1 MAYQPKSYRKFLAT
15 SVSAAMLASAAAVV
29 PADVQ
34 QADAAESFSD
44 VSNDYWAS
52 ESIQRL
58 ADQGIINGYPDGTYG
73 PGEEIN
79 RGQVAELLVNAF
91 DLDVDQDAE
100 SSFEDLNDES
110 YYTPFAE
117 AVNEAGYITGREN
130 DTMFAAGMDL
140 SREQMATILVRA
152 FELEAKE
159 DSDATVGDLDQ
170 AHESHQENIEILA
183 QYDIT
188 STEDG
193 NFRPKETVTRA
204 QFATFLDRALEVQ
217 EPLEIA
223 NISAL
228 TEDGHILEVEFTRPY
243 TEDLEASDIR
253 ITESDSG
260 ERVGVDEVELSSNRT
275 TAEITLYDNTSEGA
289 APEIERL
296 QEYDIQIGD
305 LETTWVRP
313 GFEDEIRVTDV
324 DPEDGT
330 ITAGGTTYNVTDE
343 EFDYYQALG
352 SEISVWFDQNDDI
365 VDYEFEDEDVV
376 EGAIEVNGDA
386 DEIEVLN
393 GGDTYDIADEE
404 DFNFYLNGESEDL
417 EADTEYDYAKLYF
430 DNSGDVEAVHAY
442 NFEDSILA
450 DEVDDNYVLG
460 YDADEVDLEDH
471 LIVKNGEQISIDDIQ
486 HNDLVF
492 FNEDAEENGIA
503 VVTDETVTGEIDGV
517 YQNSFDIDG
526 ENFSYDGAQYVNE
539 DGEIENLDDDGAE
552 MLQDSGEEVTAHFNW
567 KGDLVIV
574 SGGQEGEL
582 EEQFETSYTTDS
594 IVAYNDVRGNERVEL
609 SVVDS
614 DGNEHLYDFDITDL
628 EEIVVDGEE
637 YETGDDLPNDEDFEI
652 DEFVIDPD
660 NDLDEETSFSIVAHD
675 DDDNP
680 SDDIVEI
687 SDDRRL
693 VGVDTNEDGDVVG
706 LKFFSEDS
714 SDFSETVETDDD
726 FVEADNDSS
735 YRIQN
740 NTKVVNVDADEDE
753 YPDADDVTIM
763 DWDEVQDNGTNI
775 NDGTVYYDE
784 DNYATHIVTS
794 DLEVENTTDYSAV
807 LTRVDVN
814 TDDEIDRIE
823 ALVNGERETY
833 DVNDLESGDLDFADF
848 DDLEPGKSVVL
859 EVNDD
864 NDQVTDIKE
873 ADDGDVNRL
882 ESGEVTDIEV
892 GNNRIEVDGTWY
904 ELESDAEVYD
914 VTDDDADDYSV
925 ENLRDI
931 EEGDSVELIL
941 AAGGST
947 FVDAVV
953 RTDET
958 DGGSGGSGDVET
970 DGEVTYINGDGTT
983 VDLNDEEQIELV
995 DELGEDGLRNL
1006 ADDDDITLFDEYR
1019 DELEGAEIDFET
1031 NAAGEAYSI
1040 NSIVLE
1046 EADYSDDFIE
1056 TLVQNFDGITIDGQ
1070 GQAETTITGDGFE
1083 VTADNVTMSDL
1094 SSEGTVVIGDVDD
1107 FTAENTNFDDLT
1119 VSGGGSDSVVL
1130 SGVNVSGD
1138 FTVDSDSAVRV
1149 EFAGTTLQG
1158 TTVVNTDQNVE
1169 FDADSGSTFEQEIQ
1183 NQGAGQLTLAG
1194 TVNAE
1199 SGYSGDNIVVDENAD
1214 ESTQESF
1221 ALDEINELD
1230 SENQSEALTSLNSFV
1245 TQFEDSELETDEKE
1259 IAAGYV
1265 PLNQPEGGYST
1276 LAEVEERVEA
1286 GLTVRSAFESAVD
1299 AVSNNDSDLYQDVVV
1314 SVAED
1319 LESIGVENFELY
1331 TTNPETEENITVQEL
1346 AEKLRDLDDV
1356 ENIESIV
1363 DEALSDQTSYTEITT
1378 AIGEAVAA
1386 AEVAEVADAIT
1397 FDTISGDNDSADAVT
1412 TDLTLPENG
1421 TEADAELPDVDI
1433 SWASN
1438 NEDVVETDGTV
1449 NQPASDAEDANVTLT
1464 ATVGEEGEVTEDV
1477 EIDVTVSAQES
1488 AGTTGE

>member
-130 DTMFAAGMDL
+130 DTVFAAGMDL

-159 DSDATVGDLDQ
+159 DSDATVGDLDE

-204 QFATFLDRALEVQ
+204 QFATFLDRALDVQ
-217 EPLEIA
+217 EPLDIA

-228 TEDGHILEVEFTRPY
+228 TEDGHVLEVEFTRPY

-253 ITESDSG
+253 IAESDSG
-260 ERVGVDEVELSSNRT
+260 QRVGVDEVELSSNRT
-275 TAEITLYDNTSEGA
+275 TAEITLYDNTSEDA
-289 APEIERL
+289 EPEIKRL
-296 QEYDIQIGD
+296 QEYDVQIGD

-313 GFEDEIRVTDV
+313 GFDDEIRVTDV
-324 DPEDGT
+324 DPEDAT
-330 ITAGGTTYNVTDE
+330 ITAGGNTYNVTDE

-517 YQNSFDIDG
+517 YQDSFDIDG

-582 EEQFETSYTTDS
+582 EEQYETSYTTDS
-594 IVAYNDVRGNERVEL
+594 IIAYNDTRGNERIEL
-609 SVVDS
+609 SLVNK
-614 DGNEHLYDFDITDL
+614 DGNENLYDFDITSLD
-628 EEIVVDGEE
+628 EIVLQEDGGEVEYEVDEEYPEDGE
-637 YETGDDLPNDEDFEI
+637 DSEI
-652 DEFVIDPD
+652 DEFQLRSTG
-660 NDLDEETSFSIVAHD
+660 LDSSDESESFEIVAV
-675 DDDNP
+675 DDNGD
-680 SDDIVEI
+680 SLGTVRTI
-687 SDDRRL
+687 SADEAL
-693 VGVDTNEDGDVVG
+693 LLGVDTDDDGNVTG
-706 LKFFSEDS
+706 LKFFENGVEFD
-714 SDFSETVETDDD
+714 ETVEADDD
-726 FVEADNDSS
+726 FVEADNGSS
-735 YRIQN
+735 YRLQS
-740 NTKVVNVDADEDE
+740 NTQVVNVDSDDD
-753 YPDADDVTIM
+753 YPDADDVTTQT
-763 DWDEVQDNGTNI
+763 WSEVSDNGNDI
-775 NDGTVYYDE
+775 NEGTVYYDE
-784 DNYATHIVTS
+784 DGYVTHIVTS
-794 DLEVENTTDYSAV
+794 DLDVANTTDYSAV

-882 ESGEVTDIEV
+882 ESGEVTDKEV

-931 EEGDSVELIL
+931 DEGDSVELIL

-953 RTDET
+953 RTNET
-958 DGGSGGSGDVET
+958 DGDSGGSGDVET
-970 DGEVTYINGDGTT
+970 DGEVTYINAPADADGQIDVGDETFEVPQGS
-983 VDLNDEEQIELV
+983 DLHTFLQNN
-995 DELGEDGLRNL
+995 G
-1006 ADDDDITLFDEYR
+1006 
-1019 DELEGAEIDFET
+1019 DELEGT
-1031 NAAGEAYSI
+1031 NVAVTTNNAGDAVGLESV
-1040 NSIVLE
+1040 VLE
-1046 EADYSDDFIE
+1046 EQSYTQSFVNDLVAIEGITVAGIDGSQDDSVTGDIDVTANNV
-1056 TLVQNFDGITIDGQ
+1056 TLKYFTIDGNLTVD
-1070 GQAETTITGDGFE
+1070 GDNFTSVENTITGD
-1083 VTADNVTMSDL
+1083 VTVNGQNASFNTTIEGNVTVAADASA
-1094 SSEGTVVIGDVDD
+1094 T
-1107 FTAENTNFDDLT
+1107 FD
-1119 VSGGGSDSVVL
+1119 
-1130 SGVNVSGD
+1130 N
-1138 FTVDSDSAVRV
+1138 V
-1149 EFAGTTLQG
+1149 EFAATSSVTIEGEATISGSTGNLDASNITVNGSLDASNAEDQAVQDVAETAANEATVTDAVYALEENTSWDAEQG
-1158 TTVVNTDQNVE
+1158 TNVATMAEEIVNDSDVSLELTEQN
-1169 FDADSGSTFEQEIQ
+1169 DANDVINDSGSVADDAAIGDDATITFDVYAGEI
-1183 NQGAGQLTLAG
+1183 TDTTDII
-1194 TVNAE
+1194 TVT
-1199 SGYSGDNIVVDENAD
+1199 VV
-1214 ESTQESF
+1214 
-1221 ALDEINELD
+1221 
-1230 SENQSEALTSLNSFV
+1230 QSE
-1245 TQFEDSELETDEKE
+1245 
-1259 IAAGYV
+1259 
-1265 PLNQPEGGYST
+1265 
-1276 LAEVEERVEA
+1276 EEQA
-1286 GLTVRSAFESAVD
+1286 AVD
-1299 AVSNNDSDLYQDVVV
+1299 AVANASNQVELADALQNDVFSNYNSDLI
-1314 SVAED
+1314 AEYEAAID
-1319 LESIGVENFELY
+1319 PG
-1331 TTNPETEENITVQEL
+1331 TNITT
-1346 AEKLRDLDDV
+1346 D
-1356 ENIESIV
+1356 S
-1363 DEALSDQTSYTEITT
+1363 T
-1378 AIGEAVAA
+1378 
-1386 AEVAEVADAIT
+1386 VADIQA
-1397 FDTISGDNDSADAVT
+1397 
-1412 TDLTLPENG
+1412 
-1421 TEADAELPDVDI
+1421 
-1433 SWASN
+1433 
-1438 NEDVVETDGTV
+1438 
-1449 NQPASDAEDANVTLT
+1449 
-1464 ATVGEEGEVTEDV
+1464 
-1477 EIDVTVSAQES
+1477 EIDSVNSAN
-1488 AGTTGE
+1488 